1 MARSVVI
8 SKKTN
13 GSDPKGKNNIKMR
26 GSSNLMTSSMPPSV
40 LTKTLYSNGSAASQR
55 NNNSADVMNKSIPN
69 RRNQISKSQQNKSEA
84 KIKDSKP
91 TRNGQVRISYQNGM
105 INRSYILIKYGL
117 SMWTKNN
124 NEYLSNLEYIE

>member
-8 SKKTN
+8 SKKVN
-13 GSDPKGKNNIKMR
+13 ASDPKGKNNVKMR
-26 GSSNLMTSSMPPSV
+26 GSSNLMTSSMPSSV

-105 INRSYILIKYGL
+105 INRSYILNMAFPCGQRTI
-117 SMWTKNN
+117 MNI
-124 NEYLSNLEYIE
+124 YLI

>member
-26 GSSNLMTSSMPPSV
+26 GSSNLMTSSMPSSV

-55 NNNSADVMNKSIPN
+55 NSNSIDVMNKSIPN
-69 RRNQISKSQQNKSEA
+69 RRNQISKSQQNKSEG
-84 KIKDSKP
+84 KGKDSKP
-91 TRNGQVRISYQNGM
+91 NRNGQVRMSNQNG
-105 INRSYILIKYGL
+105 IIIRN
-117 SMWTKNN
+117 
-124 NEYLSNLEYIE
+124 

>member
-8 SKKTN
+8 SKKVN
-13 GSDPKGKNNIKMR
+13 ASDPKGKNNVKMR
-26 GSSNLMTSSMPPSV
+26 GSSNLMTSSMPSSV

-105 INRSYILIKYGL
+105 INRSYILMDIAL
-117 SMWTKNN
+117 QCETKVMIDI
-124 NEYLSNLEYIE
+124 YLI